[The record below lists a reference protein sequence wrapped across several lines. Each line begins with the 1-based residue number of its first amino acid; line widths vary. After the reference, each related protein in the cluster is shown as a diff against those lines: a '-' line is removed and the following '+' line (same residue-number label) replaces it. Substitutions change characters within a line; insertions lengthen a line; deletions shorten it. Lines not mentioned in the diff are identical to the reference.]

1 MGIDGLTRAARGRV
15 PAANGPGI
23 GGCAAIALAA
33 RIGAD
38 AVRSQ
43 IAGDDGPTRAAD
55 PAGVAA
61 FTLDSS
67 GAVASWSV
75 TAEQLF
81 GRTAD
86 EVTGRDIWPLLLARA
101 EHQDR
106 IRRGLAEAAAGRAWS
121 GSVTLTPDRG
131 GGTLAVHCEPLA
143 GPGDGTL
150 VIAQRAAPPRPDL
163 LREAV
168 AQVGTT
174 LDLTRTAREVTEVVV
189 PRFADAAAVFVL
201 ERLLTAEEPMLD
213 EASSSALVRRLA
225 ARLAGQPAAVTD
237 NLLRPGEAFLF
248 GAESPSYRAMSTG
261 SPVVTGY
268 LDRETADR
276 LARRPGGR
284 EPDASYTSFL
294 SVPLIARG
302 VVLGCVTFAR
312 VVGRD
317 GFAEADTE
325 VAAELAAHAAVCI
338 DNARLYHRERRVAF
352 VLQQG
357 LVPEEPRVPE
367 GLEVAARY
375 LPVGTSMVGGDWH
388 DIVALPG
395 GRTALIM
402 GDAMGHG
409 PEAAAVMVQLR
420 TAAHTLADL
429 ELPPEEVL
437 RRLDRMAAAM
447 SGTPY
452 ATCLCAV
459 LDPASSSCLVAKA
472 GHPPPVLALPDG
484 RTELP
489 DLPAGLPLGLAA
501 GAFETVRIDLPPGA
515 VLALYTDGLVESR
528 TRPLDDGLSALRD
541 ALDTALAKP
550 GGSLDG
556 ACEEVIQALR
566 QRGEDDLTLLLARIR

>member
-1 MGIDGLTRAARGRV
+1 
-15 PAANGPGI
+15 
-23 GGCAAIALAA
+23 
-33 RIGAD
+33 
-38 AVRSQ
+38 VRSQ

-67 GAVASWSV
+67 GSVASWSV

-81 GRTAD
+81 GLGAD
-86 EVTGRDIWPLLLARA
+86 EVAGRDIWPMLLARA

-106 IRRGLAEAAAGRAWS
+106 IRRGLAEVAAGRAWS

-131 GGTLAVHCEPLA
+131 GGQLAVTCEPLA
-143 GPGDGTL
+143 GPGDGIL
-150 VIAQRAAPPRPDL
+150 VVAQRVAPPRPDL

-168 AQVGTT
+168 LRVGTT

-189 PRFADAAAVFVL
+189 PQFADAAAVFVL
-201 ERLLTAEEPMLD
+201 ERLLTAEDPMLD

-237 NLLRPGEAFLF
+237 SLLRPGEAFLF
-248 GAESPSYRAMSTG
+248 GDGSPSYRAMISGT
-261 SPVVTGY
+261 PVVTGF

-284 EPDASYTSFL
+284 EPDAKYTSFL
-294 SVPLIARG
+294 SVPLVARG
-302 VVLGCVTFAR
+302 TVLGCVTFAR
-312 VVGRD
+312 VVGGD
-317 GFAEADTE
+317 GFTEADTV

-395 GRTALIM
+395 GRTAVIV

-420 TAAHTLADL
+420 TAAHALADL
-429 ELPPEEVL
+429 ELAPEEVL

-452 ATCLCAV
+452 ATCLYAV
-459 LDPASSSCLVAKA
+459 LDPDSSSCLVAKA

-489 DLPAGLPLGLAA
+489 ELPAGLPLGLAA
-501 GAFETVRIDLPPGA
+501 GSFDTVRIDLPPGA

-528 TRPLDDGLSALRD
+528 TRPLEDGLSALRD
-541 ALDTALAKP
+541 VLGTALAKP
-550 GGSLDG
+550 GASLDG

>member
-1 MGIDGLTRAARGRV
+1 M
-15 PAANGPGI
+15 
-23 GGCAAIALAA
+23 
-33 RIGAD
+33 
-38 AVRSQ
+38 RSQ
-43 IAGDDGPTRAAD
+43 IAGDDDPTRAAD
-55 PAGVAA
+55 PAAVAA

-101 EHQDR
+101 DHQER
-106 IRRGLAEAAAGRAWS
+106 IRRGLAEVAAGRAWS
-121 GSVTLTPDRG
+121 GSVTLAPGCG
-131 GGTLAVHCEPLA
+131 GGQLAVHCEPLA

-150 VIAQRAAPPRPDL
+150 VIAQRAVPPRPDL

-168 AQVGTT
+168 ARVGTT

-189 PRFADAAAVFVL
+189 PEFADAAAVFVL

-213 EASSSALVRRLA
+213 VASSSALVRRLA

-248 GAESPSYRAMSTG
+248 GAESPSYRAMTSG

-312 VVGRD
+312 VVGRE
-317 GFAEADTE
+317 GFAPADTE
-325 VAAELAAHAAVCI
+325 IAAELAAHAAVCI

-459 LDPASSSCLVAKA
+459 LDPAASSCVVAKA

-484 RTELP
+484 HTELP

-501 GAFETVRIDLPPGA
+501 GSFETVQIDLPPGA
-515 VLALYTDGLVESR
+515 VLALFTDGLVESR
-528 TRPLDDGLSALRD
+528 TRPLEDGLHALRD
-541 ALDTALAKP
+541 ALGAALAKP
-550 GGSLDG
+550 GATLDG
-556 ACEEVIQALR
+556 ACEEIIQALR

>member
-1 MGIDGLTRAARGRV
+1 M
-15 PAANGPGI
+15 
-23 GGCAAIALAA
+23 
-33 RIGAD
+33 
-38 AVRSQ
+38 RSQ

-61 FTLDSS
+61 FTLDAS
-67 GAVASWSV
+67 GAVAFWSV

-81 GRTAD
+81 GRAAD

-106 IRRGLAEAAAGRAWS
+106 IRHGLAEAAAGRPWS

-131 GGTLAVHCEPLA
+131 GGQLAVLCEPLA

-168 AQVGTT
+168 ARVGTT

-189 PRFADAAAVFVL
+189 PEFADAAAVFVL

-213 EASSSALVRRLA
+213 EANSSALVRRLA

-248 GAESPSYRAMSTG
+248 GAESPSYRAMTSG

-317 GFAEADTE
+317 GFAEPDTE

-388 DIVALPG
+388 DIVALPSG
-395 GRTALIM
+395 QTALII

-429 ELPPEEVL
+429 ELPPEGVL

-459 LDPASSSCLVAKA
+459 LDPPSSSCLVAKA

-484 RTELP
+484 ETELP

-501 GAFETVRIDLPPGA
+501 GSFDTVRIDLPAGA

-528 TRPLDDGLSALRD
+528 TRPLEDGLSALRG
-541 ALDTALAKP
+541 ALGDALAKP
-550 GGSLDG
+550 GASLDG

>member
-1 MGIDGLTRAARGRV
+1 
-15 PAANGPGI
+15 
-23 GGCAAIALAA
+23 
-33 RIGAD
+33 
-38 AVRSQ
+38 VRSQ
-43 IAGDDGPTRAAD
+43 LAGDDGPTRAAD

-61 FTLDSS
+61 FTLDPS

-81 GRTAD
+81 GRSAD
-86 EVTGRDIWPLLLARA
+86 EVTGRDVWPLLLARA

-121 GSVTLTPDRG
+121 GSVTLTRDCG
-131 GGTLAVHCEPLA
+131 GGQLAVTCEPLA

-150 VIAQRAAPPRPDL
+150 VIVQRAVPPRPDL

-168 AQVGTT
+168 ARVGTT
-174 LDLTRTAREVTEVVV
+174 LDLTRTARELTEVVV
-189 PRFADAAAVFVL
+189 PEFADAAAVFVL

-213 EASSSALVRRLA
+213 EASSSALVRRLS
-225 ARLAGQPAAVTD
+225 ARLAGLAAAVTD

-248 GAESPSYRAMSTG
+248 GADSPSYRAMTSG

-317 GFAEADTE
+317 GFAPADTE

-395 GRTALIM
+395 GRTALIV

-420 TAAHTLADL
+420 TAAHALADL
-429 ELPPEEVL
+429 ELAPEEVL

-452 ATCLCAV
+452 ATCLYAV
-459 LDPASSSCLVAKA
+459 LDPDSNSCLVAKA
-472 GHPPPVLALPDG
+472 GHPPPVLAWPDG
-484 RTELP
+484 HTELP
-489 DLPAGLPLGLAA
+489 ELPAGLPLGLAA
-501 GAFETVRIDLPPGA
+501 GSFDTVQIGLPPGA

-528 TRPLDDGLSALRD
+528 TRPLEDGLSALRD
-541 ALDTALAKP
+541 ALGAALAKP
-550 GGSLDG
+550 AATLDG
-556 ACEEVIQALR
+556 ACEQVIQALR
-566 QRGEDDLTLLLARIR
+566 QRGEDDLTLLLARVAEHPVGQPAA

>member
-1 MGIDGLTRAARGRV
+1 M
-15 PAANGPGI
+15 
-23 GGCAAIALAA
+23 
-33 RIGAD
+33 
-38 AVRSQ
+38 RSQ

-55 PAGVAA
+55 PAAVAA
-61 FTLDSS
+61 FILDSS

-101 EHQDR
+101 DHQER
-106 IRRGLAEAAAGRAWS
+106 IRRGLAEVAAGRAWS
-121 GSVTLTPDRG
+121 GSVTLAPGCG
-131 GGTLAVHCEPLA
+131 GGQLAVHCEPLA

-150 VIAQRAAPPRPDL
+150 VIAQRAEPPRPDL

-168 AQVGTT
+168 ARVGTT

-189 PRFADAAAVFVL
+189 PEFADAAAVFVL

-213 EASSSALVRRLA
+213 VASSSALVRRLA

-248 GAESPSYRAMSTG
+248 GAESPSYRAMTSG

-312 VVGRD
+312 VVGRE
-317 GFAEADTE
+317 GFAPADTE
-325 VAAELAAHAAVCI
+325 IAAELAAHAAVCI

-459 LDPASSSCLVAKA
+459 LDPAASSCVVAKA

-501 GAFETVRIDLPPGA
+501 GSFETVRIDLPPGA

-528 TRPLDDGLSALRD
+528 TRPLEDGLHALRD
-541 ALDTALAKP
+541 ALGAALAKP
-550 GGSLDG
+550 GATLDG
-556 ACEEVIQALR
+556 ACEEIIQALR

>member
-1 MGIDGLTRAARGRV
+1 M
-15 PAANGPGI
+15 
-23 GGCAAIALAA
+23 
-33 RIGAD
+33 
-38 AVRSQ
+38 RSQ

-81 GRTAD
+81 GLGAD
-86 EVTGRDIWPLLLARA
+86 EIAGRDIWPMLLARA

-106 IRRGLAEAAAGRAWS
+106 IRRGLAEVAAGRAWS
-121 GSVTLTPDRG
+121 GSVTLAPDCG
-131 GGTLAVHCEPLA
+131 GGQLAVTCEPLA
-143 GPGDGTL
+143 GPGGGIL
-150 VIAQRAAPPRPDL
+150 VVAQRVAPPRPDL

-168 AQVGTT
+168 IRVGTT

-189 PRFADAAAVFVL
+189 PHFSDAAALFVL
-201 ERLLTAEEPMLD
+201 ERLLTAEDPMLD

-248 GAESPSYRAMSTG
+248 GADSPSYRAMTSGT
-261 SPVVTGY
+261 PVVTGY

-284 EPDASYTSFL
+284 EPDAKYTSFL

-302 VVLGCVTFAR
+302 AVLGCVTFAR
-312 VVGRD
+312 VVGRE
-317 GFAEADTE
+317 GFTEADTV

-395 GRTALIM
+395 GRTVLIM

-420 TAAHTLADL
+420 TAAHALADL
-429 ELPPEEVL
+429 ELAPEEVL
-437 RRLDRMAAAM
+437 RRLDRMASAM

-452 ATCLCAV
+452 ATCLYAV
-459 LDPASSSCLVAKA
+459 LDPDSGSCLVAKA
-472 GHPPPVLALPDG
+472 GHPPPVLALPG
-484 RTELP
+484 GSTELP
-489 DLPAGLPLGLAA
+489 ELPAGLPLGLAA
-501 GAFETVRIDLPPGA
+501 GSFDTVRIDLPPGA

-528 TRPLDDGLSALRD
+528 TRPLEDGLSALRD
-541 ALDTALAKP
+541 ALSAALAKP
-550 GGSLDG
+550 GASLDG

>member
-1 MGIDGLTRAARGRV
+1 M
-15 PAANGPGI
+15 
-23 GGCAAIALAA
+23 
-33 RIGAD
+33 
-38 AVRSQ
+38 
-43 IAGDDGPTRAAD
+43 
-55 PAGVAA
+55 
-61 FTLDSS
+61 
-67 GAVASWSV
+67 
-75 TAEQLF
+75 
-81 GRTAD
+81 
-86 EVTGRDIWPLLLARA
+86 
-101 EHQDR
+101 
-106 IRRGLAEAAAGRAWS
+106 AAGRAWS
-121 GSVTLTPDRG
+121 GSVTLTPDCG
-131 GGTLAVHCEPLA
+131 GGQLAVHCEPLA

-150 VIAQRAAPPRPDL
+150 VIAHRAVPPRPDL

-168 AQVGTT
+168 ARVGTT

-189 PRFADAAAVFVL
+189 PEFADAAAVFVL

-248 GAESPSYRAMSTG
+248 GAESPSYRAMTSG

-317 GFAEADTE
+317 GFTQPDTE

-420 TAAHTLADL
+420 TAAHALADL
-429 ELPPEEVL
+429 ELAPEEVL

-459 LDPASSSCLVAKA
+459 LDPAASSCLVAKA

-489 DLPAGLPLGLAA
+489 ELPAGLPLGLAA
-501 GAFETVRIDLPPGA
+501 GSFETVQLDLPPGA

-528 TRPLDDGLSALRD
+528 TRPLEDGLSALRD
-541 ALDTALAKP
+541 ALGAALAKP
-550 GGSLDG
+550 GASLDG

>member
-1 MGIDGLTRAARGRV
+1 MGIDGLDPRCPRAGARGEWAR
-15 PAANGPGI
+15 NRWLR
-23 GGCAAIALAA
+23 AIAHAA

-81 GRTAD
+81 GRAAD

-121 GSVTLTPDRG
+121 GSVSLTPDCG
-131 GGTLAVHCEPLA
+131 GGQLAVHCEPLA

-168 AQVGTT
+168 ARVGTT

-189 PRFADAAAVFVL
+189 PEFADAAAVFVL

-317 GFAEADTE
+317 GFTEADTE
-325 VAAELAAHAAVCI
+325 VAGELAAHAAVCI

-420 TAAHTLADL
+420 TAAHALADL

-452 ATCLCAV
+452 ATCLYAV
-459 LDPASSSCLVAKA
+459 LDPAGSSCLVAKA

-501 GAFETVRIDLPPGA
+501 GSFETMRIDLPPGA

-528 TRPLDDGLSALRD
+528 TRPLEDGLSALRD
-541 ALDTALAKP
+541 VLGDALAKP
-550 GGSLDG
+550 GASLDG
-556 ACEEVIQALR
+556 ACEEIIQALR

>member
-1 MGIDGLTRAARGRV
+1 M
-15 PAANGPGI
+15 
-23 GGCAAIALAA
+23 
-33 RIGAD
+33 
-38 AVRSQ
+38 RSQ

-55 PAGVAA
+55 PAAVAA

-101 EHQDR
+101 DHQER
-106 IRRGLAEAAAGRAWS
+106 IRRGLAEVAAGRAWS
-121 GSVTLTPDRG
+121 GSVTLAPGCG
-131 GGTLAVHCEPLA
+131 GGQLAVHCEPLT

-150 VIAQRAAPPRPDL
+150 VIAQRAVPPRPDL

-168 AQVGTT
+168 ARVGTT

-189 PRFADAAAVFVL
+189 PEFADAAAVFVL

-213 EASSSALVRRLA
+213 VASSSALVRRLA

-248 GAESPSYRAMSTG
+248 GAESPSYRAMTSG

-312 VVGRD
+312 VVGRE
-317 GFAEADTE
+317 GFAPADTE
-325 VAAELAAHAAVCI
+325 IAAELAAHAAVCI

-459 LDPASSSCLVAKA
+459 LDPAASSCVVAKA

-501 GAFETVRIDLPPGA
+501 GSFETVRIDLAPGA

-528 TRPLDDGLSALRD
+528 TRPLEDGLHALRD
-541 ALDTALAKP
+541 GLGAALAKP
-550 GGSLDG
+550 GATLDG

>member
-1 MGIDGLTRAARGRV
+1 M
-15 PAANGPGI
+15 
-23 GGCAAIALAA
+23 
-33 RIGAD
+33 
-38 AVRSQ
+38 RSQ
-43 IAGDDGPTRAAD
+43 IAGDDGPIRAAD

-81 GRTAD
+81 GLGAD
-86 EVTGRDIWPLLLARA
+86 EAAGRDIWPVLLARA

-106 IRRGLAEAAAGRAWS
+106 IRRGLAEVAAGRPWS
-121 GSVTLTPDRG
+121 GSVTLTPDSG
-131 GGTLAVHCEPLA
+131 GGQLAVTCEPLA
-143 GPGDGTL
+143 GPGNGIL
-150 VIAQRAAPPRPDL
+150 VIAQRVAPPRPDL

-168 AQVGTT
+168 IRVGTT

-189 PRFADAAAVFVL
+189 PQFADAAAVFVL
-201 ERLLTAEEPMLD
+201 ERLLTAEDPMLD

-237 NLLRPGEAFLF
+237 SLLRPGEAFLF
-248 GAESPSYRAMSTG
+248 GDGSPSYRAMISGT
-261 SPVVTGY
+261 PVVTGF

-284 EPDASYTSFL
+284 EPDAKYTSFL
-294 SVPLIARG
+294 SVPLVARG
-302 VVLGCVTFAR
+302 TVLGCVTFAR
-312 VVGRD
+312 VVGGD
-317 GFAEADTE
+317 GFTEADTV

-395 GRTALIM
+395 GRTAVIV

-420 TAAHTLADL
+420 TAAHALADL
-429 ELPPEEVL
+429 ELAPEEVL

-452 ATCLCAV
+452 ATCLYAV
-459 LDPASSSCLVAKA
+459 LDPDSSSCLVAKA

-489 DLPAGLPLGLAA
+489 ELPAGLPLGLAA
-501 GAFETVRIDLPPGA
+501 GSFDTVRIDLPPGA

-528 TRPLDDGLSALRD
+528 TRPLEDGLSALRD
-541 ALDTALAKP
+541 VLGTALAKP
-550 GGSLDG
+550 GASLDG

>member
-1 MGIDGLTRAARGRV
+1 MGGYAASAR
-15 PAANGPGI
+15 
-23 GGCAAIALAA
+23 AA

-43 IAGDDGPTRAAD
+43 IAGDDGPTWAAD

-61 FTLDSS
+61 FTLDPS

-81 GRTAD
+81 GLPAD
-86 EVTGRDIWPLLLARA
+86 EVAGRDVWPLLLARA
-101 EHQDR
+101 DHQER
-106 IRRGLAEAAAGRAWS
+106 VRRGLAEATGRPWS
-121 GSVTLTPDRG
+121 GSVTLTAGCG
-131 GGTLAVHCEPLA
+131 GGQLAVHLEPLA
-143 GPGDGTL
+143 RPGEGTL

-168 AQVGTT
+168 ARVGTT

-189 PRFADAAAVFVL
+189 PEFADAAAVFVL

-213 EASSSALVRRLA
+213 EASTSALVRRLA

-237 NLLRPGEAFLF
+237 NLLRPGEAFVF
-248 GAESPSYRAMSTG
+248 GADSPSYRAMTSG

-317 GFAEADTE
+317 GFSQPDTE

-395 GRTALIM
+395 GRAALIM

-420 TAAHTLADL
+420 TAAHALADL
-429 ELPPEEVL
+429 ELAPEEVL

-459 LDPASSSCLVAKA
+459 LDPAGSSCLVAKA
-472 GHPPPVLALPDG
+472 GHPPPVVTLPDG

-489 DLPAGLPLGLAA
+489 ELPAGLPLGLAA
-501 GAFETVRIDLPPGA
+501 GSFDTVRMDLPPGA

-528 TRPLDDGLSALRD
+528 TRPLEDGLTALRG
-541 ALDTALAKP
+541 ALGPALAKP
-550 GGSLDG
+550 GASLDG

>member
-1 MGIDGLTRAARGRV
+1 
-15 PAANGPGI
+15 
-23 GGCAAIALAA
+23 
-33 RIGAD
+33 
-38 AVRSQ
+38 VRSQ

-67 GAVASWSV
+67 GSVASWSV
-75 TAEQLF
+75 TAAQLF
-81 GRTAD
+81 GLGAD
-86 EVTGRDIWPLLLARA
+86 EVAGRDIWPMLLARA

-106 IRRGLAEAAAGRAWS
+106 IRRGLAEVAAGRAWS
-121 GSVTLTPDRG
+121 GSVTLTPDG
-131 GGTLAVHCEPLA
+131 GGGQLAVTCEPLA
-143 GPGDGTL
+143 GPGDGIL
-150 VIAQRAAPPRPDL
+150 VIAQRVAPPRPDL

-168 AQVGTT
+168 LRVGTT

-189 PRFADAAAVFVL
+189 PQFADAAAVFVL
-201 ERLLTAEEPMLD
+201 ERLLTAEDPMLD

-237 NLLRPGEAFLF
+237 SLLRPGEAFLF
-248 GAESPSYRAMSTG
+248 GDGSPSYRAMISGT
-261 SPVVTGY
+261 PVVTGF

-284 EPDASYTSFL
+284 EPDAKYTSFL
-294 SVPLIARG
+294 SVPLVARG
-302 VVLGCVTFAR
+302 TVLGCVTFAR
-312 VVGRD
+312 VVGGD
-317 GFAEADTE
+317 GFTEADTV

-395 GRTALIM
+395 GRTAVIV

-420 TAAHTLADL
+420 TAAHALADL
-429 ELPPEEVL
+429 ELAPEEVL

-452 ATCLCAV
+452 ATCLYAV
-459 LDPASSSCLVAKA
+459 LDPDSSSCLVAKA

-489 DLPAGLPLGLAA
+489 ELPAGLPLGLAA
-501 GAFETVRIDLPPGA
+501 GSFNTVRIDLPPDA

-528 TRPLDDGLSALRD
+528 TRPLEDGLSALREV
-541 ALDTALAKP
+541 LGTALAKP
-550 GGSLDG
+550 GASLDG

>member
-1 MGIDGLTRAARGRV
+1 M
-15 PAANGPGI
+15 
-23 GGCAAIALAA
+23 
-33 RIGAD
+33 
-38 AVRSQ
+38 RSQ

-55 PAGVAA
+55 PAAVAA

-101 EHQDR
+101 DHQER
-106 IRRGLAEAAAGRAWS
+106 IRRGLAEVAAGRAWS
-121 GSVTLTPDRG
+121 GSVTLAPGCG
-131 GGTLAVHCEPLA
+131 GGQLAVHCEPLA

-150 VIAQRAAPPRPDL
+150 VIAQRAVPPRPDL

-168 AQVGTT
+168 ARVGTT

-189 PRFADAAAVFVL
+189 PEFADAAAVFVL

-213 EASSSALVRRLA
+213 VASSSALVRRLA

-248 GAESPSYRAMSTG
+248 GAESPSYRAMTSG

-312 VVGRD
+312 VVGRE
-317 GFAEADTE
+317 GFAPADTE
-325 VAAELAAHAAVCI
+325 IAAELAAHAAVCI

-357 LVPEEPRVPE
+357 LLPEEPRVPE

-459 LDPASSSCLVAKA
+459 LDPAASSCVVAKA

-501 GAFETVRIDLPPGA
+501 GSFETVRIDLPPGA

-528 TRPLDDGLSALRD
+528 TRPLEDGLHALRD
-541 ALDTALAKP
+541 ALGAALAKP
-550 GGSLDG
+550 GATLDG
-556 ACEEVIQALR
+556 ACEEIIQALR

>member
-1 MGIDGLTRAARGRV
+1 
-15 PAANGPGI
+15 
-23 GGCAAIALAA
+23 
-33 RIGAD
+33 
-38 AVRSQ
+38 VRSQ
-43 IAGDDGPTRAAD
+43 IAGDDGPARAAD

-81 GRTAD
+81 GRNAD
-86 EVTGRDIWPLLLARA
+86 EVTGRDVWPLLLARA

-121 GSVTLTPDRG
+121 GSVTLTPESG
-131 GGTLAVHCEPLA
+131 GGQLAVTCEPLA

-150 VIAQRAAPPRPDL
+150 VIVQRAVPPRPDL

-168 AQVGTT
+168 ARVGTT

-189 PRFADAAAVFVL
+189 PEFADAAAVFVL

-213 EASSSALVRRLA
+213 EANSSALVRRLA
-225 ARLAGQPAAVTD
+225 ARLAD
-237 NLLRPGEAFLF
+237 
-248 GAESPSYRAMSTG
+248 SPSYRAMSSG

-317 GFAEADTE
+317 GFTPADTE
-325 VAAELAAHAAVCI
+325 VAGELAAHAAVCI

-395 GRTALIM
+395 GRTALII

-420 TAAHTLADL
+420 TAAHALADL
-429 ELPPEEVL
+429 ELAPEDVL

-452 ATCLCAV
+452 ATCLYAV
-459 LDPASSSCLVAKA
+459 LDPHSSSCLVAKA
-472 GHPPPVLALPDG
+472 GHPPPVLAWPDG
-484 RTELP
+484 HTELP
-489 DLPAGLPLGLAA
+489 ELPAGLPLGLAA
-501 GAFETVRIDLPPGA
+501 GSFDTVQIGLPAGA

-528 TRPLDDGLSALRD
+528 TRPLEDGLTALRD
-541 ALDTALAKP
+541 ALGDALAKP
-550 GGSLDG
+550 GATLDA
-556 ACEEVIQALR
+556 ACEQVIQALR

>member
-1 MGIDGLTRAARGRV
+1 M
-15 PAANGPGI
+15 
-23 GGCAAIALAA
+23 GGCAAGALAA

-43 IAGDDGPTRAAD
+43 IAGDDGAGPERAAD

-61 FTLDSS
+61 FTLDPS

-81 GRTAD
+81 GRAAG

-101 EHQDR
+101 DHQER
-106 IRRGLAEAAAGRAWS
+106 IRRGLAEVAAGRAWS
-121 GSVTLTPDRG
+121 GSVTLAAECG
-131 GGTLAVHCEPLA
+131 GGQLAVHCELLA

-150 VIAQRAAPPRPDL
+150 VVAQRVPAPRPDL

-168 AQVGTT
+168 ARVGTT

-189 PRFADAAAVFVL
+189 PGFADAAAVFVL
-201 ERLLTAEEPMLD
+201 ERLLTAEEPILD
-213 EASSSALVRRLA
+213 ETSSAAVVRRLA
-225 ARLAGQPAAVTD
+225 ARLAGQPMAVTD

-248 GAESPSYRAMSTG
+248 GEGSPSYRAMTSG

-312 VVGRD
+312 VVGTPS
-317 GFAEADTE
+317 FEPADHE

-367 GLEVAARY
+367 GIEVAARY
-375 LPVGTSMVGGDWH
+375 LPVGASMVGGDWH

-395 GRTALIM
+395 GRAALIM

-429 ELPPEEVL
+429 ELAPEEVL

-447 SGTPY
+447 AGTPY
-452 ATCLCAV
+452 ATGLCAV
-459 LDPASSSCLVAKA
+459 LDPERSSCLVAKA

-489 DLPAGLPLGLAA
+489 DLPTGLPLGLAA
-501 GAFETVRIDLPPGA
+501 GSFEAVEIALPPGA

-528 TRPLDDGLSALRD
+528 TRPLEDGLAALRG
-541 ALDTALAKP
+541 ALSAALAKP
-550 GGSLDG
+550 GATLD
-556 ACEEVIQALR
+556 ASCEEVIHALR
-566 QRGEDDLTLLLARIR
+566 QRGEDDLTLLLARLR

>member
-1 MGIDGLTRAARGRV
+1 M
-15 PAANGPGI
+15 
-23 GGCAAIALAA
+23 
-33 RIGAD
+33 
-38 AVRSQ
+38 RSQ
-43 IAGDDGPTRAAD
+43 IAGDGGPAAD

-61 FTLDSS
+61 FTLDRS

-81 GRTAD
+81 GRAAGD
-86 EVTGRDIWPLLLARA
+86 VAGRDVWPLLLARA
-101 EHQDR
+101 DHQER
-106 IRRGLAEAAAGRAWS
+106 VRHGLAEAAAGRPWS
-121 GSVTLTPDRG
+121 GVVTLTPDCG
-131 GGTLAVHCEPLA
+131 GGQLAVHCERLA
-143 GPGDGTL
+143 GPGGGTL
-150 VIAQRAAPPRPDL
+150 VIAQRAVPPHPDL

-168 AQVGTT
+168 ARVGTT

-189 PRFADAAAVFVL
+189 PGFAGAAAVFVL
-201 ERLLTAEEPMLD
+201 ERLLTAEEPILD
-213 EASSSALVRRLA
+213 VASSTAVVRRLA

-248 GAESPSYRAMSTG
+248 GAGSPSYRAMTSG

-312 VVGRD
+312 VVGAP
-317 GFAEADTE
+317 GFDQADTE

-357 LVPEEPRVPE
+357 LVPAEPRVPE
-367 GLEVAARY
+367 GLDVAARY

-420 TAAHTLADL
+420 TAAHALADL
-429 ELPPEEVL
+429 ELPPQEVL

-459 LDPASSSCLVAKA
+459 LDPAASSCLLARA
-472 GHPPPVLALPDG
+472 GHPPPVLALPNG

-489 DLPAGLPLGLAA
+489 ELPAGLPLGLAA
-501 GAFETVRIDLPPGA
+501 GSFEAVRIGMPPGA

-528 TRPLDDGLSALRD
+528 TRPLEDGLHALRQELG
-541 ALDTALAKP
+541 AALAKP

>member
-1 MGIDGLTRAARGRV
+1 M
-15 PAANGPGI
+15 
-23 GGCAAIALAA
+23 
-33 RIGAD
+33 
-38 AVRSQ
+38 RSQ
-43 IAGDDGPTRAAD
+43 VAGDDGPTRAAD

-61 FTLDSS
+61 FTLNAA

-81 GRTAD
+81 GRGAD
-86 EVTGRDIWPLLLARA
+86 EVAGRDIWPLLLARA

-121 GSVTLTPDRG
+121 GSVTLTPECG
-131 GGTLAVHCEPLA
+131 GGQLAVTCEPLA

-150 VIAQRAAPPRPDL
+150 IIAQRAAPPRPDL

-168 AQVGTT
+168 IRVGTT
-174 LDLTRTAREVTEVVV
+174 LDLTRTAREVTEVAV
-189 PRFADAAAVFVL
+189 PEFADAAAVFVL

-213 EASSSALVRRLA
+213 AASSSALVRRLA

-248 GAESPSYRAMSTG
+248 GADSPSYRAMTSGT
-261 SPVVTGY
+261 PVVTGY
-268 LDRETADR
+268 LDRETSDR

-284 EPDASYTSFL
+284 EPDAKYTSFL

-317 GFAEADTE
+317 SFTEADTV
-325 VAAELAAHAAVCI
+325 VAAELATHAAVCI

-388 DIVALPG
+388 DIVSLPG
-395 GRTALIM
+395 GRTALII

-420 TAAHTLADL
+420 TAAHALADL
-429 ELPPEEVL
+429 ELAPEEVL

-452 ATCLCAV
+452 ATCLYAV
-459 LDPASSSCLVAKA
+459 LDPDSGSCLVAKA

-484 RTELP
+484 STMLP
-489 DLPAGLPLGLAA
+489 ELPAGLPLGLAA
-501 GAFETVRIDLPPGA
+501 GSFDTVRIDLPPGA

-541 ALDTALAKP
+541 ALGAALGKP
-550 GGSLDG
+550 GATLDG

>member
-1 MGIDGLTRAARGRV
+1 
-15 PAANGPGI
+15 
-23 GGCAAIALAA
+23 
-33 RIGAD
+33 
-38 AVRSQ
+38 VRSQ

-55 PAGVAA
+55 PAAVAA

-67 GAVASWSV
+67 GVVASWSV

-101 EHQDR
+101 DHQER
-106 IRRGLAEAAAGRAWS
+106 IRHGLAEVAAGRAWS
-121 GSVTLTPDRG
+121 GSLTLAPG
-131 GGTLAVHCEPLA
+131 GGGGQLAVHCEPLA

-150 VIAQRAAPPRPDL
+150 VIAQRAVPPRPDL

-168 AQVGTT
+168 ARVGTT

-189 PRFADAAAVFVL
+189 PEFADAAAVFVL

-213 EASSSALVRRLA
+213 VASSSALVRRLA

-248 GAESPSYRAMSTG
+248 GAESPSYRAMTSG

-312 VVGRD
+312 VVGRE
-317 GFAEADTE
+317 GFAPADTE
-325 VAAELAAHAAVCI
+325 IAAELAAHAAVCI

-459 LDPASSSCLVAKA
+459 LDPAASSCVVAKA

-501 GAFETVRIDLPPGA
+501 GSFETLRIDLPPGA

-528 TRPLDDGLSALRD
+528 TRPLEDGLHALRD
-541 ALDTALAKP
+541 ALGAALAKP
-550 GGSLDG
+550 GATLDG
-556 ACEEVIQALR
+556 ACEEIIQALR

>member
-1 MGIDGLTRAARGRV
+1 M
-15 PAANGPGI
+15 
-23 GGCAAIALAA
+23 
-33 RIGAD
+33 
-38 AVRSQ
+38 RSQ

-55 PAGVAA
+55 PDGVAV

-81 GRTAD
+81 GRAAD
-86 EVTGRDIWPLLLARA
+86 EVAGRDIWPLLLARPDD
-101 EHQDR
+101 QDR

-121 GSVTLTPDRG
+121 GSVTLTPGCG
-131 GGTLAVHCEPLA
+131 GGQLAVHCEPLA
-143 GPGDGTL
+143 RPGDGTL

-163 LREAV
+163 LRAAV
-168 AQVGTT
+168 ARVGTT

-189 PRFADAAAVFVL
+189 PEFADAAAVFVL

-213 EASSSALVRRLA
+213 VASSSALVRRLA

-248 GAESPSYRAMSTG
+248 GADSPSYRAMTSG

-317 GFAEADTE
+317 GFAPADTE

-420 TAAHTLADL
+420 TAAHALADL
-429 ELPPEEVL
+429 ELAPEEVL

-459 LDPASSSCLVAKA
+459 LDPSASSCLVAKA

-484 RTELP
+484 HTELP
-489 DLPAGLPLGLAA
+489 ELPAGLPLGLAA
-501 GAFETVRIDLPPGA
+501 GSFETVQLDLPPGA

-528 TRPLDDGLSALRD
+528 TRPLEDGLNALRD
-541 ALDTALAKP
+541 ALGTALAKP
-550 GGSLDG
+550 GASLDG